1 MEFIPLELSGA
12 LTDEVR
18 EKYGGGFTFW
28 ENLKMGGTGSHKL
41 LFLTGPQEIHDFDN
55 SSVETLQVSFQYL
68 KQAFLLRFNVAR
80 KISGWIVRYDEVDKI
95 ELYRIVVPNEDDPE
109 KQEIQYRCRL
119 QLINT
124 ANLTLRLH
132 KSDRKHFYRY
142 FSKGPLQDRLAIGD
156 YFFPATPP

>member
-80 KISGWIVRYDEVDKI
+80 KISGWIVRYDEVDKVA
-95 ELYRIVVPNEDDPE
+95 LYRIVVPDADEPE
-109 KQEIQYRCRL
+109 KREIQYRCSVHL
-119 QLINT
+119 MNT
-124 ANLTLRLH
+124 ATLTLRLH

-142 FSKGPLQDRLAIGD
+142 FSKGPLQDRLAID
-156 YFFPATPP
+156 EYFSSAIRP